1 MDREIM
7 GIALCFGMATVILGV
22 ALVNAFRRRRPFSQI
37 VSILLAGICFSS
49 FFLFL
54 PCYWQLSE
62 GELPYR
68 VGKSVTYTLYYGLK
82 AITGG
87 QQLGEM
93 EKAIFGSS
101 FSAAFR
107 WLYIT
112 LNYIYFVAAPLLTS
126 TLILSLIGDLWDQFR
141 CRFLCPGNYHVF
153 SELNANALQLAEK
166 LSVSRQSISKWET
179 GTSVPDITK
188 IPEIAK
194 LFGVTTDYLLKDEME
209 AEEMAAGCTAAEA
222 PVRRVT
228 MEEANEF
235 IACQER
241 ESGKIALG
249 VLLCILSPVC
259 LLSFGAEAAKGVLSE
274 TAAGAA
280 GIVILLGMIAAAVA
294 LFITS
299 GMRSE
304 KWDFMEKE
312 EFETEY
318 GVEGMARERQKAM
331 RPGFIR
337 NITVGVVL
345 CILSPVPLIL
355 SGLMETETVST
366 HMVSFLLAMVGAAV
380 VLFIRAGMPHEALEK
395 LLQEGDY
402 TAEKKRS
409 APLKERVA
417 AVYWTV
423 AAAVYLAWSFMT
435 DGWGETWIVWPVAGV
450 LFAAVAAIIETGGRS
465 RTRD

>member
-1 MDREIM
+1 M
-7 GIALCFGMATVILGV
+7 ILADKIIDLRKKNGW
-22 ALVNAFRRRRPFSQI
+22 SQ
-37 VSILLAGICFSS
+37 
-49 FFLFL
+49 
-54 PCYWQLSE
+54 E
-62 GELPYR
+62 E
-68 VGKSVTYTLYYGLK
+68 
-82 AITGG
+82 
-87 QQLGEM
+87 
-93 EKAIFGSS
+93 
-101 FSAAFR
+101 
-107 WLYIT
+107 
-112 LNYIYFVAAPLLTS
+112 
-126 TLILSLIGDLWDQFR
+126 
-141 CRFLCPGNYHVF
+141 
-153 SELNANALQLAEK
+153 LAEQ
-166 LSVSRQSISKWET
+166 LNVSRQAVSKWE
-179 GTSVPDITK
+179 GAQSVPDLARILQMA
-188 IPEIAK
+188 E

-209 AEEMAAGCTAAEA
+209 AEEMTVGSAATEM
-222 PVRRVT
+222 PIRRLT

-235 IACQER
+235 IECQMR

-259 LLSFGAEAAKGVLSE
+259 LISLGAEAAKGVLSE
-274 TAAGAA
+274 TTAGAA

-304 KWDFMEKE
+304 KWQFLEKE
-312 EFETEY
+312 EFESEY

-331 RPGFIR
+331 RSGFVR

-355 SGLMETETVST
+355 SGLMETEVVSA

-409 APLKERVA
+409 APLMERVA

-450 LFAAVAAIIETGGRS
+450 LFAAVAAIVEASGKNRERG
-465 RTRD
+465 

>member
-1 MDREIM
+1 
-7 GIALCFGMATVILGV
+7 MAASPV
-22 ALVNAFRRRRPFSQI
+22 RRGRFCAI
-37 VSILLAGICFSS
+37 I
-49 FFLFL
+49 
-54 PCYWQLSE
+54 E
-62 GELPYR
+62 GETGVLQENSPLQPP
-68 VGKSVTYTLYYGLK
+68 VYTLQSRFGGLQRGK
-82 AITGG
+82 WAIL
-87 QQLGEM
+87 QASAGERPRLNM
-93 EKAIFGSS
+93 RKTE
-101 FSAAFR
+101 SAFM
-107 WLYIT
+107 
-112 LNYIYFVAAPLLTS
+112 
-126 TLILSLIGDLWDQFR
+126 ILADKIIDLRKKNGWSQ
-141 CRFLCPGNYHVF
+141 
-153 SELNANALQLAEK
+153 EELAEK
-166 LSVSRQSISKWET
+166 LNVSRQAVSKWE
-179 GTSVPDITK
+179 GAQSVPDLARILQMA
-188 IPEIAK
+188 E
-194 LFGVTTDYLLKDEME
+194 LFGVTTDYLLRDEME
-209 AEEMAAGCTAAEA
+209 AEEMTAGSTAAEA

-259 LLSFGAEAAKGVLSE
+259 LISLGAEAAKGVLSE

-304 KWDFMEKE
+304 KWQFLEEE
-312 EFETEY
+312 EFESEY

-331 RPGFIR
+331 RPGFVR

-355 SGLMETETVST
+355 SGLLETEGVSA